1 MSRFLLDLQAVKR
14 KTQHQSS
21 LDSTSSSIIFNE
33 RIMGSIDSELQ
44 PGDIQLLS
52 GGHEEDTV
60 EEDPSGRN
68 NEEVADLVLSIGSST
83 PAENA
88 ASA

>member
-1 MSRFLLDLQAVKR
+1 
-14 KTQHQSS
+14 
-21 LDSTSSSIIFNE
+21 
-33 RIMGSIDSELQ
+33 MGSIDSELQ

-52 GGHEEDTV
+52 EGHEEDTV
-60 EEDPSGRN
+60 EENPSGGDN
-68 NEEVADLVLSIGSST
+68 IEIADPTLNIGSST